1 MDALWP
7 LASFAFVSSITP
19 GPNNLMLSASGI
31 AFGMQRTVP
40 HMLGVVF
47 GFMLLLAICGSGV
60 GALVVEY
67 PAAEL
72 AIKVAGSAYL
82 MYLTWVMRRAFD
94 VGEARADARP
104 LTFVQAFLFQFAN
117 PKAWIMGLTASAVF
131 MPQLGADAGALVAL
145 CAVFSLVGTPCIVA
159 WAALGASVRRHLA
172 RPRVRTA
179 CGVGLVVLMG
189 ITIVAIWL

>member
-31 AFGMQRTVP
+31 AFGIERTVP
-40 HMLGVVF
+40 HMLGVLS
-47 GFMLLLAICGSGV
+47 GFMLLLVLCGSGV
-60 GALVVEY
+60 GAVVVEY

-72 AIKVAGSAYL
+72 AIKAAGSAYL
-82 MYLTWVMRRAFD
+82 IYLTWVMRRAFD

-104 LTFVQAFLFQFAN
+104 LTFAQAFAFQFVN

-131 MPQLGADAGALVAL
+131 LPQLGADTRALALFCGVYALVGA
-145 CAVFSLVGTPCIVA
+145 PCIAA
-159 WAALGASVRRHLA
+159 WTALGASVRGLLA
-172 RPRVRTA
+172 RPRVRA
-179 CGVGLVVLMG
+179 GCGAGLVALMAV
-189 ITIVAIWL
+189 TIVAIWI